1 MDTDQLRRGRA
12 GGVFC
17 QTVFS
22 GSAFDVDIEPS
33 QLNKVPAFLRE
44 PQVKGSLLCSTAI
57 QPIAVICISTVYFKP
72 PPSPTRPSGSDSDS
86 IITPAH
92 HLIVCDGSPEYP
104 GAEAE
109 EGVPP
114 GMEHIQVRRRSSR
127 TLQLPPLV
135 FRQAEQHDWNS
146 REMESIARPTTL
158 ALRIPPLI
166 AITSADTGR

>member
-1 MDTDQLRRGRA
+1 MKKNR
-12 GGVFC
+12 V
-17 QTVFS
+17 
-22 GSAFDVDIEPS
+22 
-33 QLNKVPAFLRE
+33 
-44 PQVKGSLLCSTAI
+44 AI
-57 QPIAVICISTVYFKP
+57 NMAYANDKSCAN
-72 PPSPTRPSGSDSDS
+72 
-86 IITPAH
+86 IIG
-92 HLIVCDGSPEYP
+92 VCDGSPEYQ

-166 AITSADTGR
+166 AITSADTGRENTVGSIHIDGNERVISCEARESQTSSLNVTVVRPVK